1 MTLASRWY
9 NHHVSQVF
17 HGFLTKVKH
26 HHKLSFPTLS
36 DLLRLYPL
44 PKNAGADG
52 RSVEKPGLLGAHL
65 WKDGRMLWIRN
76 HHVEIQCSV
85 QRGVNN
91 YNILLSTV
99 HKQNHH
105 FVALCFLQSSL
116 EALKRGPFP
125 YLEVLFMR
133 SCAIVRWKLISH
145 LFSMLLF
152 PGLEKKKRREIWEQK
167 IFNRLLCD
175 STCLEKRGG
184 WAKATSPLHDKMLE
198 IQASLEQTQV
208 LVSHVWGLIT
218 ASLKKRQ
225 ESTEDPA
232 RKINLNWFNRRS
244 FLVFVGASTGCKQ
257 CNWQGEMAKNTEHLT
272 GLWSQCLG
280 RAGGMLGSPI
290 LGS

>member
-152 PGLEKKKRREIWEQK
+152 PGLEKKNAGKFENKR
-167 IFNRLLCD
+167 F
-175 STCLEKRGG
+175 
-184 WAKATSPLHDKMLE
+184 
-198 IQASLEQTQV
+198 
-208 LVSHVWGLIT
+208 
-218 ASLKKRQ
+218 
-225 ESTEDPA
+225 
-232 RKINLNWFNRRS
+232 
-244 FLVFVGASTGCKQ
+244 STGCCVIQRVLKKGGVEPRPPAL
-257 CNWQGEMAKNTEHLT
+257 CMTRCWRFKLH
-272 GLWSQCLG
+272 WSRHRCWFHMFG
-280 RAGGMLGSPI
+280 DW
-290 LGS
+290 

>member
-1 MTLASRWY
+1 MC
-9 NHHVSQVF
+9 
-17 HGFLTKVKH
+17 
-26 HHKLSFPTLS
+26 
-36 DLLRLYPL
+36 
-44 PKNAGADG
+44 
-52 RSVEKPGLLGAHL
+52 EL
-65 WKDGRMLWIRN
+65 WSRN

-105 FVALCFLQSSL
+105 FVALCWWQSLQ

-125 YLEVLFMR
+125 HLEVLFMR
-133 SCAIVRWKLISH
+133 SCAIARWKLISH

-152 PGLEKKKRREIWEQK
+152 PGLEKKTRTACWENKR
-167 IFNRLLCD
+167 FNRRNGVIQRVLR
-175 STCLEKRGG
+175 KGG
-184 WAKATSPLHDKMLE
+184 GLIWAKASSPLHDKMLE
-198 IQASLEQTQV
+198 IRASLEQTQV
-208 LVSHVWGLIT
+208 CEIVWTCLGFDNSI
-218 ASLKKRQ
+218 SKKSQ

-232 RKINLNWFNRRS
+232 RKIDLNWFNRRS
-244 FLVFVGASTGCKQ
+244 FLFFVGASTGCKL
-257 CNWQGEMAKNTEHLT
+257 CNRQGEMAKNTEHLT